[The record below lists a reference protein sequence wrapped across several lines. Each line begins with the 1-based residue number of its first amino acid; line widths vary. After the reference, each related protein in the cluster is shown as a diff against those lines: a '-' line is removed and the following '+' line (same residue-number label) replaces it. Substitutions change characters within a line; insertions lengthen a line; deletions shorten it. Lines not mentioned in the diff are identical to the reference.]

1 MNYCSIEDAW
11 KNSGYISDQYKNYD
25 NKEDNI
31 IENFDQTIINYTIN
45 DNHVPLETKETKE
58 TKKPKVNMQKCVFTC
73 DDFID
78 HISKCSNCR
87 MKLQKKFSSKFVEKI
102 KDIIFKNKDT
112 VLIVLIV
119 LFIIIFLNLFVSI
132 F

>member
-1 MNYCSIEDAW
+1 MNYCSLEDAW

-45 DNHVPLETKETKE
+45 DNHVPIIQKEKE
-58 TKKPKVNMQKCVFTC
+58 KRVVKKVNMQKCVFTC

-78 HISKCSNCR
+78 HVSKCSTCR
-87 MKLQKKFSSKFVEKI
+87 MKLQKKFSSKFIEKI
-102 KDIIFKNKDT
+102 KHIIFKNKDT
-112 VLIVLIV
+112 LLIVLIV
-119 LFIIIFLNLFVSI
+119 LFIMIFLNLFLSI

>member
-25 NKEDNI
+25 NKEDI

-45 DNHVPLETKETKE
+45 DNHVPLVTKEKTVV
-58 TKKPKVNMQKCVFTC
+58 KKAKINTQKCVFTC

-78 HISKCSNCR
+78 HVSKCSKCR
-87 MKLQKKFSSKFVEKI
+87 MKLQKNVSSKFIEKI
-102 KDIIFKNKDT
+102 KHIIFKNKDT

-119 LFIIIFLNLFVSI
+119 LFIMIFLNLFLSI